1 MDHREKL
8 KVVEE
13 ICRLIG
19 SWYKDAILVGL
30 VSGSVARGED
40 TAYSDL
46 EVIFVTR
53 DQVRLPGMSPDGY
66 REFLL
71 SGLQTQI
78 EFRTKDEVVSERLTH
93 VGPYWPFQV
102 WVYLEPH
109 VCFGERETVNTTL
122 TEFRQRVTVLPDSV
136 FQEAAGHAL
145 LWVRGHLGK
154 IRNAHD
160 QADDARA
167 AQAAEWMGYEV
178 AGFVAL
184 VNRRYYAHADF
195 RWLQESESFP
205 VLPDDYHELMV
216 RLHLARERVE
226 ILQVAQ
232 KLYSECASLA
242 TRHGIQMETHQRI
255 EELIP

>member
-13 ICRLIG
+13 IGRVIG
-19 SWYKDAILVGL
+19 SRFGHEILLGL

-53 DQVRLPGMSPDGY
+53 NRVRLPGMSPDGF

-71 SGLQTQI
+71 GDLQTQI
-78 EFRTKDEVVSERLTH
+78 EFRTKEEVISERLTH

-102 WVYLEPH
+102 WIYLEPH
-109 VCFGERETVNTTL
+109 VFYGEQETVAATT
-122 TEFRQRVTVLPDSV
+122 TEFRKRVAALPDSA
-136 FQEAAGHAL
+136 FREAAGHAL

-154 IRNAHD
+154 VRNAHD
-160 QADDARA
+160 QGDDARA

-184 VNRRYYAHADF
+184 ANRRYYTHADL
-195 RWLQESESFP
+195 RWLEESKSFP
-205 VLPDDYHELMV
+205 LLPNDYHKLMLQ
-216 RLHLARERVE
+216 LHLGRDRAEALEAAQTIYNACAGFAARLGIRMEAHERLE
-226 ILQVAQ
+226 GLG
-232 KLYSECASLA
+232 L
-242 TRHGIQMETHQRI
+242 
-255 EELIP
+255 